1 MHQGAIKQ
9 TTNLEAALRREP
21 NDHLSLIND
30 PNSKWAVLRKQANR
44 IYHYR
49 LTQHNLSQEDK
60 EALML
65 ARNEILCLAK
75 SLKAVTTIQKA
86 LTEE

>member
-9 TTNLEAALRREP
+9 TTNLEAALKREP
-21 NDHLSLIND
+21 CDHLSLIND
-30 PNSKWAVLRKQANR
+30 SNSKWSILRKQANR

-65 ARNEILCLAK
+65 ARNEIMCLAN
-75 SLKAVTTIQKA
+75 SLEAVTTIQKA
-86 LTEE
+86 LIEE

>member
-9 TTNLEAALRREP
+9 TTDLEIALKREP
-21 NDHLSLIND
+21 RGHLPLIND
-30 PNSKWAVLRKQANR
+30 PNSKWAILNKQANR

-49 LTQHNLSQEDK
+49 LTQHNLSKEDK

-65 ARNEILCLAK
+65 ARNELKSLAA
-75 SLKAVTTIQKA
+75 SLKAVTALHKA